1 MSIKTFDL
9 RNTFDPSEFYKIF
22 DERKKAGKSDVD
34 NVVKEVLNNVKLN
47 GDKALFS
54 YTSKFDGADL
64 QDCGFEVSAK
74 EFDDAMSQ
82 VPAELLI
89 VIKNAA
95 SNIKSFHEK
104 EKEESFEYKRKDGS
118 SFGIKITPIT
128 KVGVYVPGGSA
139 PLPSSVLMNIIPAK
153 VAGVQEIIMCT
164 PPNKEGKI
172 NPVIL
177 AAAVIAGV
185 DRVFKVGGAQA
196 IAAMAFGTESI
207 PKVSKITG
215 PGNAYVATA
224 KGMVFGI
231 CGIDMIAGPSEILII
246 ADEKAEVDLVA
257 ADMLSQAE
265 HDKMAASVLITPSEQ
280 FAKDVIAEAEKQ
292 LEKLTRKDIAKA
304 SFDNYGAVILVDDIM
319 QGIEISNYIA
329 PEHLELFVENVNDVI
344 DNIQNAGAIFCGKWS
359 PEPMGDYYCGTN
371 HILPTNG
378 TAKFSSPLGVWDF
391 IKRTSIINY
400 SRSGFLKDCE
410 EAAMFASAEGL
421 DAHEKSIRIRSA
433 RNE

>member
-9 RNTFDPSEFYKIF
+9 RNTFDPSEFYKTF
-22 DERKKAGKSDVD
+22 DERKKTGKADVD
-34 NVVKEVLNNVKLN
+34 NIVKDILQNVRLN
-47 GDKALFS
+47 GDKALFE
-54 YTSKFDGADL
+54 YTSKFDGANL
-64 QDCGFEVSAK
+64 EECGFEVTAK
-74 EFDDAMSQ
+74 EFDDAMAS
-82 VPAELLI
+82 VPAELLV

-104 EKEESFEYKRKDGS
+104 EKEESFEYVRKDGS
-118 SFGIKITPIT
+118 SFGIKITPIS

-139 PLPSSVLMNIIPAK
+139 PLPSSVLMNIVPAK

-164 PPNKEGKI
+164 PPNKQGLI

-196 IAAMAFGTESI
+196 IAAMAYGTESI
-207 PKVSKITG
+207 PNVNKITG

-231 CGIDMIAGPSEILII
+231 CGIDMIAGPSEILIL
-246 ADEKAEVDLVA
+246 ADEKADVELVA

-265 HDKMAASVLITPSEQ
+265 HDKMAASVLITPNEQ
-280 FAKDVIAEAEKQ
+280 FAKDVIIAAEKQ
-292 LEKLTRKDIAKA
+292 LENLSRKDIAKS
-304 SFDNYGAVILVDDIM
+304 SFDNYGAVILVDDIKR
-319 QGIEISNYIA
+319 GAEISNYIA
-329 PEHLELFVENVNDVI
+329 PEHLELFVENVNDII
-344 DNIQNAGAIFCGKWS
+344 DSIQNAGAIFCGKWS

-391 IKRTSIINY
+391 IKRTSVINY
-400 SRSGFLKDCE
+400 SRSGFLKDCN
-410 EAAMFASAEGL
+410 EAALFASAEGL
-421 DAHEKSIRIRSA
+421 DAHEKSIRMRSFSK
-433 RNE
+433 